1 MKVFEESMNHKLN
14 QCFPQK
20 TTKLGVGEEPF
31 ITSELKNLKRRR
43 MREYRKNFKS
53 AKYLRLKEEFE
64 EKYKNC
70 AQKHLRK
77 NVDSLKET
85 NPGQSYNIMKKLGAK
100 PGEWDQS
107 NSFTLPSHENLSV

>member
-1 MKVFEESMNHKLN
+1 
-14 QCFPQK
+14 
-20 TTKLGVGEEPF
+20 
-31 ITSELKNLKRRR
+31 
-43 MREYRKNFKS
+43 MREYRKHFKS

-70 AQKHLRK
+70 AEKYLRK

-85 NPGQSYNIMKKLGAK
+85 NPGQAYNIRKKLGAK

-107 NSFTLPSHENLSV
+107 NSFTLPSHENLSVSNAAEKLQNIFQKLAENIPLSMWKPCQTGCPKN